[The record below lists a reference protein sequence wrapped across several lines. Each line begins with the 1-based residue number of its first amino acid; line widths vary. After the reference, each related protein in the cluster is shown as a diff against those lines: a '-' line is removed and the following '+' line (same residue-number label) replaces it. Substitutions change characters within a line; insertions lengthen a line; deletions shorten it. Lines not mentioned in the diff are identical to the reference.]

1 MPAPA
6 HLILFTRYPRPGT
19 CKTRLI
25 PALGAQ
31 GAAAL
36 QRRMTERMAA
46 EARRLQVEG
55 IAHLT
60 VHHDGGSAEE
70 MTAWLGACEVRPQ
83 EGGDLGARMAAALR
97 QAFASGAP
105 LALLFGS
112 DIPGLDSAG
121 LRQAL
126 AALRECPVVLGPSS
140 DGGYYLIG
148 LSVACAEMVLPLLFT
163 DMAWSTATVLATSEE
178 RLGRK
183 GLAYTLLPQLADI
196 DTPADLH
203 LARLAGLL

>member
-1 MPAPA
+1 MSAPA
-6 HLILFTRYPRPGT
+6 HLILFTRYPRPGM

-25 PALGAQ
+25 PALGAE

-36 QRRMTERMAA
+36 QRRLTERIAA
-46 EARRLQVEG
+46 QARRLEAEG

-83 EGGDLGARMAAALR
+83 EGLDLGARMAAALR

-105 LALLFGS
+105 RALLFGS
-112 DIPGLDSAG
+112 DIPGLDSDG

-126 AALRECPVVLGPSS
+126 AALHERPVVLGPSD

-148 LSVACAEMVLPLLFT
+148 LSAACAEIALPLLFT
-163 DMAWSTATVLATSEE
+163 DIAWSTATVLATSEE
-178 RLGRK
+178 RLRRE

-196 DTPADLH
+196 DTPADLNR
-203 LARLAGLL
+203 ARQAGLV